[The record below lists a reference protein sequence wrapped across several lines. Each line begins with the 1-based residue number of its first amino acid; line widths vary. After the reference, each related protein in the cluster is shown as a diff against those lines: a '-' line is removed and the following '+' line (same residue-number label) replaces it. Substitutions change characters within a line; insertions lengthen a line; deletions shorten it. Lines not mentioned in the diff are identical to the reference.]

1 MEFAVITGLVTL
13 MGKWLN
19 YDIEKR
25 KLEQAGESA
34 PQTDEET
41 QKGKQVAEVVE
52 TGIQQHGGTDEQT
65 ALAGFRQNPQMFAS
79 VLEQAMKNLADR
91 EPAFAQQLQDV
102 AKQTNVVQSG
112 GIHGTAEVKG
122 NNTGINIGAN
132 TGNVSQSN
140 QTINNQS
147 SNKGAQGTF
156 HGPVNFG
163 KDEK

>member
-25 KLEQAGESA
+25 KLEQADNAAS
-34 PQTDEET
+34 PPDEEA

-65 ALAGFRQNPQMFAS
+65 ALAGFHQNPQMFAS

-91 EPAFAQQLQDV
+91 NSTFAQQLQRV
-102 AKQTNVVQSG
+102 AEQTNVAQTG
-112 GIHGTAEVKG
+112 GVHGTADVKG
-122 NNTGINIGAN
+122 ENYGQNIGAN
-132 TGNVSQSN
+132 TGSVVQYG
-140 QTINNQS
+140 TPPKKK
-147 SNKGAQGTF
+147 KG
-156 HGPVNFG
+156 
-163 KDEK
+163 DD

>member
-34 PQTDEET
+34 PQPDEEVR
-41 QKGKQVAEVVE
+41 KGKQVAEVVE
-52 TGIQQHGGTDEQT
+52 AGMKEHGDKREQRALEDFQDDPEWYQDNLQR
-65 ALAGFRQNPQMFAS
+65 ALAAVAERNPT
-79 VLEQAMKNLADR
+79 
-91 EPAFAQQLQDV
+91 FAQQLQDV

-122 NNTGINIGAN
+122 NNTGINIGVN
-132 TGNVSQSN
+132 YGT
-140 QTINNQS
+140 QTQ
-147 SNKGAQGTF
+147 TF
-156 HGPVNFG
+156 GEWPP
-163 KDEK
+163 KKWDT

>member
-25 KLEQAGESA
+25 KLEQADNAAS
-34 PQTDEET
+34 PPDEEA

-91 EPAFAQQLQDV
+91 NSTFAQQLQDV
-102 AKQTNVVQSG
+102 AKQTNVAQTG
-112 GIHGTAEVKG
+112 GIHGKAQAETNYGQQAGV
-122 NNTGINIGAN
+122 NTS
-132 TGNVSQSN
+132 TMTQSN
-140 QTINNQS
+140 QTINNQA
-147 SNKGAQGTF
+147 SNKENPGATKQRSAHRSG
-156 HGPVNFG
+156 
-163 KDEK
+163 DE